1 MKYKDIVKMNKEDR
15 EKKFRDLKVELVKSK
30 ARTSKAGSASSRQIR
45 KEIAK
50 IFTFNSS
57 KGGVEK
63 Q

>member
-1 MKYKDIVKMNKEDR
+1 MKYKDIAKMNKEER
-15 EKKFRDLKVELVKSK
+15 EKKFKDLKVELVKSK
-30 ARTSKAGSASSRQIR
+30 ARTSKAGSASTRQIR

-63 Q
+63 K